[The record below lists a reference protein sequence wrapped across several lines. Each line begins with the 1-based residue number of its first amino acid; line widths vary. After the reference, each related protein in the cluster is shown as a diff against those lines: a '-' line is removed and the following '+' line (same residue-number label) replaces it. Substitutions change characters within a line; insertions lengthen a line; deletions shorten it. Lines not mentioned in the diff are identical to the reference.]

1 VSTTTECEVLAS
13 MPKSMNAELRVT
25 RSHYRGQDVVDV
37 RVWFVPKQGGV
48 MIPSGRGVQLEE
60 RRLDSLVELLL
71 EAQRVM
77 RARTAT
83 LSPA

>member
-1 VSTTTECEVLAS
+1 

-37 RVWFVPKQGGV
+37 RVWFVPKQGGA

-60 RRLDSLVELLL
+60 RRIDSLVELLL

-77 RARTAT
+77 RARAGA
-83 LSPA
+83 LSPG

>member
-1 VSTTTECEVLAS
+1 MSEVHDCEVLAS

-25 RSHYRGQDVVDV
+25 RSHYRGRDVVDL
-37 RVWFVPKQGGV
+37 RVWFVPKQGGA

-71 EAQRVM
+71 EAQRAT
-77 RARTAT
+77 RAAAAT
-83 LSPA
+83 SGR